1 MISLVVAR
9 ARNGAIGRNNT
20 IPWHLPSDLKM
31 FQRETLGS
39 ALLMGR
45 NTWDSLPVKPLKNRL
60 NMVIASKPC
69 EAEHVFPDLDAAIA
83 FAKAQGY
90 TRLTGIGGARI
101 YADLLP
107 RAHRLVI
114 TEVDLDVPDAD
125 TFFPEIESENWI
137 ATQEFRLDDA
147 TIDARVVEYLR
158 RS

>member
-9 ARNGAIGRNNT
+9 ARNGAIGRDNT
-20 IPWHLPSDLKM
+20 IPWHLPADLKM

-45 NTWDSLPVKPLKNRL
+45 NTWESLPVKPLKNRM
-60 NMVIASKPC
+60 NIVIATKTC
-69 EAEHVFPDLDAAIA
+69 DAEHVFPNLDRAIA
-83 FAKAQGY
+83 FATAQGY

-114 TEVDLDVPDAD
+114 TEVALDVPDAD
-125 TFFPEIESENWI
+125 TFFPEVEELHW
-137 ATQEFRLDDA
+137 AKTQEFGLEDPE
-147 TIDARVVEYLR
+147 IDARVVEYLR
-158 RS
+158 RP